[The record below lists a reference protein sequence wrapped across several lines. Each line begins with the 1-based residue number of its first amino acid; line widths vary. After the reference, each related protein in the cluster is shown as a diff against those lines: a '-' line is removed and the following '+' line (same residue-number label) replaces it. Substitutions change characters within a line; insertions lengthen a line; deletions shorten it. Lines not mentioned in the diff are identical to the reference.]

1 MGWLILVAYVA
12 VGVWSTRIMLR
23 WASKV
28 YPDQPLE
35 NEDLVLLSA
44 AGLGWPIMVPVMY
57 TLLCPPGSNRQNK
70 TDARLR
76 KFAGLPPRKEH

>member
-12 VGVWSTRIMLR
+12 VVVWSTRIMLR
-23 WASKV
+23 WASKA
-28 YPDQPLE
+28 YPNQPLGVV
-35 NEDLVLLSA
+35 DAVFLSA

-57 TLLCPPGSNRQNK
+57 TILRPPGSNRQNK

-76 KFAGLPPRKEH
+76 KFAGLPPRKD